1 MSGSV
6 KKQEVNFT
14 NKEEIDY
21 KGKKIK
27 LFQYKIKSTENLPD
41 DKKLDFDIWL
51 DKKNSLILK
60 VKYKKMGDWEYRLK
74 SFK

>member
-1 MSGSV
+1 MVTFIGNENITIYE
-6 KKQEVNFT
+6 KNYLT
-14 NKEEIDY
+14 AHY
-21 KGKKIK
+21 K
-27 LFQYKIKSTENLPD
+27 LKSKDDNLPD

>member
-1 MSGSV
+1 MI
-6 KKQEVNFT
+6 KKLQENIDLQ
-14 NKEEIDY
+14 EEGVQLI
-21 KGKKIK
+21 
-27 LFQYKIKSTENLPD
+27 IKSKDDNLPD